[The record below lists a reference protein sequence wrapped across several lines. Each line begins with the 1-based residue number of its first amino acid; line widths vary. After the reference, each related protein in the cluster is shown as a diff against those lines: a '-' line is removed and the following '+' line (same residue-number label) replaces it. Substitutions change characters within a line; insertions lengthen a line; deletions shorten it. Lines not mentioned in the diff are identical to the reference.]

1 VEEMVLR
8 QDLIS
13 DKPTFTE
20 DEIENLAL
28 GVKSNSS
35 KKILPEKNLEFKW
48 KLIYS
53 LILYKLKK
61 SKKKGLIH
69 YVPIK
74 LIKSRYIKSLSKFYL
89 LEKYSRSSL
98 NRNKGSNRNGF
109 IDNFFIAILIH
120 EFDYKD
126 YHKALRKFNDLNF
139 LKSNQSIENDK
150 INNFL
155 RYYMLY
161 HDFKLINGIDIML
174 ILLSLNITERNFNFI
189 KTIYSNVKYHLS
201 NEDLFKLK
209 ENLKDQN
216 QSEKKF
222 LQFKEE
228 KLLYNIKT
236 VKILKIVKES
246 NKIKTIIFNSQ
257 QLGLRNI
264 IKPKPG
270 QFIMIWVPEIDEK
283 PMSISGYD
291 DLGNISFSVKDV
303 GACTKKIHELKVGD
317 FIGVRGPL
325 GNYFTIPKDR
335 KTEIIL
341 VGGGIG
347 MAPLKCLADKLKKE
361 NYNFTIIEG
370 ATCNNSIIYK
380 NYFKKY
386 KKNLCRFIITTD
398 DGSTEYKG
406 NASKI
411 FSDYLLKN
419 PKQDYANIVVY
430 TCGPEKMIYEI
441 FKTCE
446 KYSIKLQASL
456 ERMMRCGCGIC
467 GLCAVDPLGLL
478 VCKDGPIFDSATLR
492 QINDFGKFKRDITGQ
507 KIPIE

>member
-1 VEEMVLR
+1 MVSR
-8 QDLIS
+8 QHLIS
-13 DKPTFTE
+13 KKPTFTE
-20 DEIENLAL
+20 NEISNLAL
-28 GVKSNSS
+28 GVKLNST
-35 KKILPEKNLEFKW
+35 KKILIKKNLELKW
-48 KLIYS
+48 KLTYS
-53 LILYKLKK
+53 LILEKLKK

-69 YVPIK
+69 HFPKK
-74 LIKSRYIKSLSKFYL
+74 LIKSRYFKLLGKFYL

-98 NRNKGSNRNGF
+98 NRNKGSNRDGF
-109 IDNFFIAILIH
+109 IDNLFIAILFH

-126 YHKALRKFNDLNF
+126 YHKARRKFNDLNF
-139 LKSNQSIENDK
+139 LKSNQAIENNK
-150 INNFL
+150 IDNFL
-155 RYYMLY
+155 QYYMLY
-161 HDFKLINGIDIML
+161 HDFKLINGIDIIL
-174 ILLSLNITERNFNFI
+174 ILLSLNITERNFKFI
-189 KTIYSNVKYHLS
+189 ETIYSNVKYHLS
-201 NEDLFKLK
+201 NGDFFKHNK
-209 ENLKDQN
+209 NFNIQN

-222 LQFKEE
+222 LQFKDE

-236 VKILKIVKES
+236 VKILKIVRES

-264 IKPKPG
+264 IIPNPG
-270 QFIMIWVPEIDEK
+270 QFIMVWVPGIDEK

-291 DLGNISFSVKDV
+291 DLGNISISVKDV
-303 GACTKKIHELKVGD
+303 GTCTKKIHELKVGD

-347 MAPLKCLADKLKKE
+347 MAPLKCLADKFNRE

-370 ATCNNSIIYK
+370 ATCTNSIIYQ
-380 NYFKKY
+380 NYFVKY
-386 KKNLCRFIITTD
+386 KKNLRRFIIATD
-398 DGSTEYKG
+398 DGTTGYKG
-406 NASKI
+406 NASII

-419 PKQDYANIVVY
+419 PKQDYANIIVY

-446 KYSIKLQASL
+446 KYGIKLQASL

-467 GLCAVDPLGLL
+467 GLCSVDPLGLL

-492 QINDFGKFKRDITGQ
+492 KLEDFGKFKRDITGH
-507 KIPIE
+507 KIRIE